1 MMRRIHPAPSSL
13 VWAAFGIL
21 LALLWAAY
29 RVGIQTSVALE
40 DDAARALAWPNPDL
54 SGLNSYTRTSPV
66 GPILFK
72 LSSSESP
79 LIYLVIH
86 VVAGL
91 VAIGLLSWWAYK
103 TVTVSSNR
111 VRGIRL
117 VALAPITGM
126 IFLSLGNYDPFT
138 VIGIALALIAWQRSS
153 RLGLVLAGVYLG
165 VAHFEQAA
173 VAVVGW
179 SLAAM
184 ALSSSPCFAPMKR
197 SPIWALMGVVAG
209 KVLLSVYFVVEGIN
223 PSEGRGAYFLDLTW
237 PRMALVASINHF
249 PVLLLSVFAGLWA
262 AALFVFFRLPDNRRR
277 LLLVASLILPTVVST
292 TTLAQSRVFVM
303 TTLPI
308 AMLIITA
315 LLSDLDIAGNRP
327 ILFTIEGIAWIVV
340 PFQLYVSTTTGQ
352 GLITTT
358 NSLDFSIMFFGR
370 IVSLS

>member
-1 MMRRIHPAPSSL
+1 MRRKIHSPPSS
-13 VWAAFGIL
+13 VAWAAFGIL
-21 LALLWAAY
+21 LALVWAAY

-54 SGLNSYTRTSPV
+54 SGLNSYTRTSPL

-72 LSSSESP
+72 LSGSESP
-79 LIYLVIH
+79 LIYLGIH

-91 VAIGLLSWWAYK
+91 VAIGLLSWWAYSS
-103 TVTVSSNR
+103 VTVASNR
-111 VRGIRL
+111 VRAIRL
-117 VALAPITGM
+117 VILAPVTGM

-138 VIGIALALIAWQRSS
+138 VIGVALALVAWQRSS
-153 RLGLVLAGVYLG
+153 RLGLVLSGVYLG

-179 SLAAM
+179 SVASI
-184 ALSSSPCFAPMKR
+184 ALSSSPCFAGLKR
-197 SPIWALMGVVAG
+197 SPIWAFMGVVSG
-209 KVLLSVYFVVEGIN
+209 KVVLSLYFVVEGIN

-262 AALFVFFRLPDNRRR
+262 AALFVFFRLPNNRRR
-277 LLLVASLILPTVVST
+277 ILLVASLILPTLAST
-292 TTLAQSRVFVM
+292 TTLAQSRVFIM

-315 LLSDLDIAGNRP
+315 LLSDPEIAGNHP
-327 ILFTIEGIAWIVV
+327 TLFTIEGIAWIVV
-340 PFQLYVSTTTGQ
+340 PFHLYVSTTTGQ

-358 NSLDFSIMFFGR
+358 NSLDFLIMFFGR
-370 IVSLS
+370 IFSLS